1 MIPNLEPMKESSRGI
16 QSRSTRLRVLT
27 LQVAC
32 QQKLEELFAVHN
44 ANVFLVSLSA
54 LMECVQA
61 VPTFQ
66 TCHLFESA
74 FF

>member
-1 MIPNLEPMKESSRGI
+1 MIPNLEPMKENSRGI

-27 LQVAC
+27 LQVAR
-32 QQKLEELFAVHN
+32 QQKLGELFAVHN

-54 LMECVQA
+54 LMECVLA